1 MDRYISK
8 GSARKPRRG
17 EAKAGVKI
25 AGLFTSAQSTIVLL
39 IQSTSHL
46 LILHLGNEYGHTYK
60 STFAKAKACEI
71 TISQSKY
78 QLKRFKDSYC
88 YMQQLR

>member
-1 MDRYISK
+1 M
-8 GSARKPRRG
+8 
-17 EAKAGVKI
+17 AGVKI

-60 STFAKAKACEI
+60 STLAAKACEI
-71 TISQSKY
+71 TISQSNS
-78 QLKRFKDSYC
+78 QLKHFKIFLLLYLTAS
-88 YMQQLR
+88 LAIL